1 MIKGQNLRVF
11 VGTKCIAGATSCSIV
26 LGTQTENSSTKDSVS
41 DFDEYDVVGKNW
53 SVNTQALVSLEDDT
67 SGTLLED
74 LMDAWEAGTPVTIKF
89 DTTTAGTDKM
99 NRTATNSAIAR
110 TGSAIITSVN
120 VTATNRQNSTFTV
133 DFQGTGAL
141 AKVSNT
147 QTSS

>member
-11 VGTKCIAGATSCSIV
+11 VGTKCIAGATSCSIT

-53 SVNTQALVSLEDDT
+53 SVNTQALVSVDSDT
-67 SGTLLED
+67 TGTLLED

-89 DTTTAGTDKM
+89 DTTAAGTDKM
-99 NRTATNSAIAR
+99 NRTATNSALAR
-110 TGSAIITSVN
+110 TGYAIITNVN
-120 VTATNRQNSTFTV
+120 ITAANRQNSTFTV

-141 AKVSNT
+141 TKVNAS
-147 QTSS
+147 